1 MRLQTVEYKRR
12 STRRPVT
19 AEARFRAEVS
29 TQFANL
35 QTDVARVTA
44 LLAED
49 RKQRHGSPWAWV
61 LAFVVLL
68 CSGLVVVAA
77 IHQGLTASA
86 DAATAGRLRA
96 QMDSTTSREERAIH
110 PNVASASCTQSVA
123 AAAKCRLRDNSI
135 VFSGLQTVINDES
148 KLQADL
154 SSADRLE
161 VEGPAVLAFGSALGG
176 AVLGWML
183 TQLLG
188 SDFRGPRRRAP
199 KLSPL
204 DRPVEP

>member
-1 MRLQTVEYKRR
+1 
-12 STRRPVT
+12 
-19 AEARFRAEVS
+19 VS
-29 TQFANL
+29 TQLANL

-49 RKQRHGSPWAWV
+49 RKQRHGPPWAWV
-61 LAFVVLL
+61 LAFAVLL

-86 DAATAGRLRA
+86 DAAAAGRLQA
-96 QMDSTTSREERAIH
+96 QMDSTASREERAIH
-110 PNVASASCTQSVA
+110 STVASASCKQSVA
-123 AAAKCRLRDNSI
+123 AAAKCKLRNNSI
-135 VFSGLQTVINDES
+135 VVGALETVVNDEPE
-148 KLQADL
+148 LQADL

-188 SDFRGPRRRAP
+188 SDFRPPRRRAP
-199 KLSPL
+199 KPSPP